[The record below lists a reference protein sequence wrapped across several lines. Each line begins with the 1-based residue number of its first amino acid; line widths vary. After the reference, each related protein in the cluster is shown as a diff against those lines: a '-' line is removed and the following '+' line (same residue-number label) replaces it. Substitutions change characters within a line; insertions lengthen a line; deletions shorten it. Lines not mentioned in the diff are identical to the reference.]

1 MMKLMLL
8 TADPAF
14 AAQAQDAGVDRI
26 FLDLEYINKIERQM
40 GRNTVI
46 SHNSVDDVAKLRRVL
61 DRSDLLVRVNPI
73 NPSLKAEVDRVIADG
88 ADIVMLPMV
97 IDADDA
103 QRFVEMVGGRAKV
116 CLLLETSQALVRMD
130 DFLEMGGV
138 DEIYIGLNDLH
149 ISLGLKFMFETLS
162 GGIVEYMAKKAK
174 ARNIPFGFGGIAKI
188 GEGMLPA
195 DYILGEHYRIGST
208 SAILSRTFRNET
220 GGAHD
225 PLDLKMEIE
234 KIRSREREIA
244 SWTPEQFEENRIFVR
259 NCVNKIVNG

>member
-8 TADPAF
+8 TADPVF
-14 AAQAQDAGVDRI
+14 AVQAQDAGVDRI

-46 SHNSVDDVAKLRRVL
+46 SHNSVEDVAKLRRVL

-130 DFLEMGGV
+130 DFLEMGGWMR
-138 DEIYIGLNDLH
+138 
-149 ISLGLKFMFETLS
+149 FT
-162 GGIVEYMAKKAK
+162 
-174 ARNIPFGFGGIAKI
+174 
-188 GEGMLPA
+188 
-195 DYILGEHYRIGST
+195 
-208 SAILSRTFRNET
+208 
-220 GGAHD
+220 
-225 PLDLKMEIE
+225 
-234 KIRSREREIA
+234 
-244 SWTPEQFEENRIFVR
+244 
-259 NCVNKIVNG
+259 

>member
-88 ADIVMLPMV
+88 ADIVMGSLWSLTRTTP
-97 IDADDA
+97 
-103 QRFVEMVGGRAKV
+103 
-116 CLLLETSQALVRMD
+116 S
-130 DFLEMGGV
+130 
-138 DEIYIGLNDLH
+138 GL
-149 ISLGLKFMFETLS
+149 SKWWVAGPKF
-162 GGIVEYMAKKAK
+162 ACCWK
-174 ARNIPFGFGGIAKI
+174 
-188 GEGMLPA
+188 
-195 DYILGEHYRIGST
+195 
-208 SAILSRTFRNET
+208 
-220 GGAHD
+220 
-225 PLDLKMEIE
+225 PLRHLC
-234 KIRSREREIA
+234 A
-244 SWTPEQFEENRIFVR
+244 
-259 NCVNKIVNG
+259 